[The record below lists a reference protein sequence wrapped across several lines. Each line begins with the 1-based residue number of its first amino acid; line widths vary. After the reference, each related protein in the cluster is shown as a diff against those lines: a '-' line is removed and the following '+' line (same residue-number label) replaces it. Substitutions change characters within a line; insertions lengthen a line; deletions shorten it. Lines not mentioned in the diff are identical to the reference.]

1 PSPTHLISRSH
12 LAFTPVD
19 WNVIV
24 RDLGSSNGTVL
35 ARPGHAAVLL
45 PAGMPT
51 PLLVGDLLD
60 VGDGVTIRID
70 APV

>member
-1 PSPTHLISRSH
+1 M
-12 LAFTPVD
+12 D